1 MVPHRPTQGNDSLP
15 HSDALTVGRATA
27 RADRSI
33 AAALAELLARDVA
46 EWSAHGFT
54 PVKVRSVRSVFHG
67 SLAGIPVH
75 VKVFRAD
82 TLADHVRDW
91 VRKAR
96 GTAEA
101 EHLVAARALGLP
113 VVEPLAHGFALEDG
127 RRRSFVVT
135 RTAAGTPFTFATA
148 AQESLAQV
156 GRLLRTVHDLGVKLL
171 DLHPG
176 NLLVVDHG
184 EPVLLDLT
192 SMAHGGELGL
202 RERARALAFF
212 CHELDGGAL
221 DPIAAPLLAGYLAR
235 AALPASLH
243 DELVLATRRWR
254 AAALP
259 AFGRRAGRSCKHTET
274 ATRRRGVPRWF
285 WHLDGDTSERRL
297 ACERFAAA
305 PPPATKSGRRGSVW
319 LVGDLAVKQREAAKA
334 QRLFRAAYWLLFA
347 RVPAPTP
354 VALRLHGGLG
364 LVFAQRVGQATIA
377 DELAQGTLAGPGLAA
392 TARQFGTSVGRLHA
406 HGLGNRDLK
415 LDNLVRDPST
425 GLVAMVDLDG
435 VRRRSALETR
445 GRGADLGR
453 LLAAFRGAGSPGGT
467 ATVRTFLR
475 GYLRAH
481 RRLLQDT
488 PLRRLLLAAD
498 RRAGEWASAHR

>member
-1 MVPHRPTQGNDSLP
+1 
-15 HSDALTVGRATA
+15 VGRATA
-27 RADRSI
+27 RAERSV
-33 AAALAELLARDVA
+33 ADGLASLLAIDVA
-46 EWSAHGFT
+46 AWPQHGLEL
-54 PVKVRSVRSVFHG
+54 VKQRTVRSVFRG
-67 SLAGIPVH
+67 TFDGVPVH

-91 VRKAR
+91 VRQAR
-96 GTAEA
+96 GSAEA
-101 EHLVAARALGLP
+101 RHLDAARNLGLP
-113 VVEPLAHGFALEDG
+113 VVEPLAHGFALEAG
-127 RRRSFVVT
+127 RRRSFVAT
-135 RTAAGTPFTFATA
+135 RTASGAPFDFATA
-148 AQESLAQV
+148 TPAALAAT
-156 GRLLRTVHDLGVKLL
+156 GRLLRRVHDLGVKLL

-176 NLLVVDHG
+176 NLLIAADDT
-184 EPVLLDLT
+184 PILLDLT
-192 SMAHGGELGL
+192 SMAHGGEPGL

-221 DPIAAPLLAGYLAR
+221 DPQATALLAGYLA
-235 AALPASLH
+235 AGPMAGSLP

-259 AFGRRAGRSCKHTET
+259 AFGRRAGRPCKQT
-274 ATRRRGVPRWF
+274 ATTPRRRGMPRWF
-285 WHLDGDTSERRL
+285 WHLVDDTPERRA
-297 ACERFAAA
+297 ACEQFAAA
-305 PPPATKSGRRGSVW
+305 PPAASKAGRRGAVW

-334 QRLFRAAYWLLFA
+334 RRLFQAAYWLLFA
-347 RVPAPTP
+347 GVPAPAP

-364 LVFAQRVGQATIA
+364 LVFARRIGSMTLA
-377 DELAQGTLAGPGLAA
+377 DELQRGTLGAMALAA
-392 TARQFGTSVGRLHA
+392 TARQLGDSVGRLHA

-415 LDNLVRDPST
+415 LDNLVRDPAS

-435 VRRRSALETR
+435 VRRRSARETR

-453 LLAAFRGAGSPGGT
+453 LLAAFRGAGGPGGT

-481 RRLLQDT
+481 RALLQDT
-488 PLRRLLLAAD
+488 PLRRLLQVAD